1 MDPEERAWARFFPFS
16 ECHAIKEPRP
26 GIFVSRFAGDVVIF
40 PWIRGREPFSNITP
54 QLVTCQTNSVLH
66 AAMQK
71 LCDNGRFDLFMS
83 LVIWSSAK
91 SNTERA
97 RCLQQNAPGTF
108 ETGSVDGLESK
119 EKGV

>member
-1 MDPEERAWARFFPFS
+1 MSAL
-16 ECHAIKEPRP
+16 PRSDAN
-26 GIFVSRFAGDVVIF
+26 V
-40 PWIRGREPFSNITP
+40 
-54 QLVTCQTNSVLH
+54 
-66 AAMQK
+66 M
-71 LCDNGRFDLFMS
+71 DNGRFDLFMS